1 MAGAP
6 IDGSSLSTRVA
17 GVVAV
22 FLILSLFLANGLF
35 HRAGSRAIDREVA
48 RACYER
54 AGWLAVELT
63 ASLNPDGSSTE
74 RSKELLYRAARQ
86 MDVSLVMFYEA
97 DLPVITA
104 HGPSLS
110 RALKTF
116 DKYPRAGT
124 RMDSGVSPWVPK
136 FSGDRDRSRYPDRG
150 GRPVRVQEHYP
161 YAVETPVGS
170 RMSLRVVPLAFDP
183 VSTQAFTNGLTFVGL
198 MLLLA
203 SVLVVGRIMRP
214 LQRLADGVARLGRGD
229 PSHIRV
235 SGSGEIARIG
245 RTANRMADLTSA
257 ARNEGQRVMSTITT
271 AFQAPV
277 KAAVR
282 QMDAVDLTAVPPGAR
297 ASVEELLS
305 TVGELAAVVDAIGTW
320 ADLEAGTVEVERKD
334 ADLRALVEAT
344 AKACSVEVVLD
355 FHEDVEEYIDTDADA
370 LARVFREL
378 FGNAKEHGTAPIEIH
393 AERGH
398 TKIELTIRDHGE
410 GIPDMEEMRRVFAV
424 FHRGSG
430 ATEASGLG
438 LGLRIARLMMDAL
451 RGGISLKNHPEGG
464 LEVRLWLPAP
474 PIRVTEVD
482 RGLASMGWNQSQD
495 VEVVKTDPGAPVPQ
509 PPKVEAKA
517 EAPTPKP
524 KAKPKPKPKPEAPK
538 AKPKPKPKP
547 AVKPKPID
555 DLLEPP
561 EPESGPEVVDF
572 ADPMEPDATGSAPIG
587 PVPIAPSTPPPP
599 PTQLDEDPYEPF

>member
-1 MAGAP
+1 MAAANP
-6 IDGSSLSTRVA
+6 IDGSSLTTRVA

-22 FLILSLFLANGLF
+22 FLVLALFLANGLF
-35 HRAGSRAIDREVA
+35 HRAGARAIDGEVA

-97 DLPVITA
+97 DVPVITA

-110 RALKTF
+110 KALKTF

-136 FSGDRDRSRYPDRG
+136 FSGDHDRARYPDRG

-170 RMSLRVVPLAFDP
+170 RMSLRVVPLAFEP

-203 SVLVVGRIMRP
+203 SVGVVGRVMRP

-229 PSHIRV
+229 PNHIRV
-235 SGSGEIARIG
+235 SGSGEVARIA
-245 RTANRMADLTSA
+245 RTANRMADLTGA
-257 ARNEGQRVMSTITT
+257 ARDEGQRVMSTITT

-277 KAAVR
+277 KEAAEQVA
-282 QMDAVDLTAVPPGAR
+282 AVDLEAIPASAR
-297 ASVEELLS
+297 PAVEELLA
-305 TVGELAAVVDAIGTW
+305 TVGEIAGVVDAIGTW
-320 ADLEAGTVEVERKD
+320 ADLEAGTLKLERKD
-334 ADLRALVEAT
+334 TDLRAVIERSAGLC
-344 AKACSVEVVLD
+344 KVEVVLEFD
-355 FHEDVEEYIDTDADA
+355 DDVEDCVETDADA
-370 LARVFREL
+370 LGRVLSEL
-378 FGNAKEHGTAPIEIH
+378 FLNARQHGASPVEVH
-393 AERGH
+393 ATRGH
-398 TKIELTIRDHGE
+398 TKIEVTIRDKGL
-410 GIPDMEEMRRVFAV
+410 GIPDMEEMRRVFAA
-424 FHRGSG
+424 FHRGPG
-430 ATEASGLG
+430 QEVAGLG

-464 LEVRLWLPAP
+464 LEVRLWLPGP

-482 RGLASMGWNQSQD
+482 RGLASLGWNQGQD
-495 VEVVKTDPGAPVPQ
+495 AEAVKTDPGAPVPEG
-509 PPKVEAKA
+509 PKPVEASTPA
-517 EAPTPKP
+517 PKP
-524 KAKPKPKPKPEAPK
+524 PPAPKPEAEV
-538 AKPKPKPKP
+538 AARPKPPP
-547 AVKPKPID
+547 AD

-561 EPESGPEVVDF
+561 EPDSGPSVASF
-572 ADPMEPDATGSAPIG
+572 DPMEPDATGSAPIG